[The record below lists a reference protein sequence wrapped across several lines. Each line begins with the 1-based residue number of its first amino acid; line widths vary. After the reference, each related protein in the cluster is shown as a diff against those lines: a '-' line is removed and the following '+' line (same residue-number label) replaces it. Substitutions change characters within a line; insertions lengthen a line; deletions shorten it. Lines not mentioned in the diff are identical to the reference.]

1 MKCRGLE
8 LEYICYVYPVSMQN
22 QGSWELMWR
31 NWPDPKVFMTN
42 WAPGNWWKLPVPYI
56 YVYIYMCLYLSEP
69 FSWLRWGLTDRT
81 CPCISSLGWILKN
94 KVAPVSTSLIAM
106 DRCQV
111 YWIISISVGLQRIN
125 IFPPRIRVLGNY
137 IRMPLYLILTSTV
150 ALTDVMCCLI
160 HWQVAC
166 ICILYLSLIST

>member
-1 MKCRGLE
+1 MSTQFPCRT
-8 LEYICYVYPVSMQN
+8 
-22 QGSWELMWR
+22 R
-31 NWPDPKVFMTN
+31 
-42 WAPGNWWKLPVPYI
+42 APGNWCEGIDLIQRFSWPTGFLGTDGNCQFHIYMYI
-56 YVYIYMCLYLSEP
+56 VYIYMCLYLSEP

-111 YWIISISVGLQRIN
+111 YWIISITVGLQKLN

-137 IRMPLYLILTSTV
+137 IHKNAIVPDSHIKRCIDRCHVLPNSLTGGMYMYLIP
-150 ALTDVMCCLI
+150 
-160 HWQVAC
+160 
-166 ICILYLSLIST
+166 

>member
-111 YWIISISVGLQRIN
+111 YWIISITVGLQKLN

-137 IRMPLYLILTSTV
+137 IHKNAIVPDSHIKRCIDRCHVLPNSLTGGMYMYLIP
-150 ALTDVMCCLI
+150 
-160 HWQVAC
+160 
-166 ICILYLSLIST
+166 